1 MLSFLG
7 ACYFLSVRQF
17 LEAEKKIRIQTLIK
31 FGHLSFKEACAVMNS
46 SQTQE
51 DTLEEARNMLQL
63 LSFDFGHLDNVGDEE
78 GILYF
83 FAGFLARAE
92 SKLLKCE
99 SCIDLFV
106 LSRNS
111 PNIQLDN
118 DLGEKR
124 DKFLKQI
131 TRGGLFTP
139 TDPLYVC
146 VLHARQLY
154 KEVCN
159 KGEIENKFLSLENP
173 QNVFSAMFELKMRDD
188 TNATAIL
195 EQSCKES
202 HKFGD
207 RIKSIGD
214 RVFNTFSKNF
224 VGEIKDKIHKDK
236 KRNKKRKINPD
247 EKDSATR
254 KIMKL
259 QSDSK

>member
-1 MLSFLG
+1 M
-7 ACYFLSVRQF
+7 
-17 LEAEKKIRIQTLIK
+17 K
-31 FGHLSFKEACAVMNS
+31 S
-46 SQTQE
+46 SKTSE
-51 DTLEEARNMLQL
+51 DTLEEAKNMLQL
-63 LSFDFGHLDNVGDEE
+63 ISFDFDDLDSVSDEE

-92 SKLLKCE
+92 SKVLKCE

-106 LSRNS
+106 LSKNS

-118 DLGEKR
+118 DLGESKA
-124 DKFLKQI
+124 KFLEQI
-131 TRGGLFTP
+131 NRGGLFTP
-139 TDPLYVC
+139 TDALYVF

-154 KEVCN
+154 KEVCD
-159 KGEIENKFLSLENP
+159 KGDIENKFLGLENP
-173 QNVFSAMFELKMRDD
+173 QNVFSAMLGLKMRND

-195 EQSCKES
+195 EQSCQES

-224 VGEIKDKIHKDK
+224 AGEINSKTHKDK
-236 KRNKKRKINPD
+236 SKKRRNNSDGK
-247 EKDSATR
+247 EKDSAAR

-259 QSDSK
+259 TNGSK

>member
-1 MLSFLG
+1 M
-7 ACYFLSVRQF
+7 
-17 LEAEKKIRIQTLIK
+17 IK
-31 FGHLSFKEACAVMNS
+31 FGHLSFKEACAVMKS
-46 SQTQE
+46 SKTSE
-51 DTLEEARNMLQL
+51 DTLEEAKNMLQL
-63 LSFDFGHLDNVGDEE
+63 ISFDFDDLDSVSDEE

-92 SKLLKCE
+92 SKVLKCE

-106 LSRNS
+106 LNKSS

-139 TDPLYVC
+139 TDALYVC
-146 VLHARQLY
+146 VLHARQLH
-154 KEVCN
+154 KEVFD
-159 KGEIENKFLSLENP
+159 KGDIETKFLGLENQ
-173 QNVFSAMFELKMRDD
+173 QNVFSAMFGLKMRND

-195 EQSCKES
+195 EQSCQES

-214 RVFNTFSKNF
+214 RVFNTFSKNYR
-224 VGEIKDKIHKDK
+224 GEIMSKIHEDK
-236 KRNKKRKINPD
+236 KRDKKRKSNPD
-247 EKDSATR
+247 ENDSASR
-254 KIMKL
+254 KIRKL
-259 QSDSK
+259 NNESK

>member
-1 MLSFLG
+1 MKTSKT
-7 ACYFLSVRQF
+7 S
-17 LEAEKKIRIQTLIK
+17 
-31 FGHLSFKEACAVMNS
+31 
-46 SQTQE
+46 E
-51 DTLEEARNMLQL
+51 DTLEEAKNMLQL
-63 LSFDFGHLDNVGDEE
+63 ISFDFDNLDSVGDEE

-106 LSRNS
+106 LNKNT

-118 DLGEKR
+118 NLGESKA
-124 DKFLKQI
+124 KFLQQI

-139 TDPLYVC
+139 TDALYVC
-146 VLHARQLY
+146 VLHARQLH
-154 KEVCN
+154 KEVFD
-159 KGEIENKFLSLENP
+159 KGDIETKFLGLENQ
-173 QNVFSAMFELKMRDD
+173 QNVFSAMFGLKMRND

-195 EQSCKES
+195 EQSCQES

-224 VGEIKDKIHKDK
+224 AGEINSKTHKDK
-236 KRNKKRKINPD
+236 SKKRRNNSDGK
-247 EKDSATR
+247 EKDSAAR

-259 QSDSK
+259 TNGSK